1 MEPSISKLKRRREK
15 DFKEIYLKYY
25 KLVHYVSLLIV
36 KDEHIAEDIMQDT
49 FVSFMNHIEDY
60 KDDGKVRQYLTTISR
75 NLSLNYIKKKSTTNE
90 IITEDV
96 TQDISYTERKYKEI
110 EIKLTLNKTLS
121 IIESEI
127 VSLRVLFDYSFKDIS
142 EELNLSIGEVQAKYY
157 KAINKLKEHFN
168 KEGR

>member
-90 IITEDV
+90 IILEDV

-121 IIESEI
+121 IVESEI

>member
-1 MEPSISKLKRRREK
+1 MEPLISKLKRRREK

-60 KDDGKVRQYLTTISR
+60 DDNGKVKQYLTTISR
-75 NLSLNYIKKKSTTNE
+75 NLSLNYIKKKSTINE
-90 IITEDV
+90 IASEDID
-96 TQDISYTERKYKEI
+96 QDISYTDQKYKEI
-110 EIKLTLNKTLS
+110 EIKLTLKKTLS

-168 KEGR
+168 KGGR